1 MNKIIALIALF
12 WFNDI
17 LAQDVTAKFE
27 NTISINYS
35 YQYALH
41 KPKGKE
47 KKPLIIFLHG
57 SGEKGTDIELVKAH
71 GPFKY
76 LKSNEIDAYVLAP
89 QCPKEVYWESESL
102 YQLIQKVIAEN
113 KNIDTSRIYLTGL
126 SMGAWGAWNLAF
138 AHPDMF
144 AALVPIAGFVDRVP
158 MLENCKI
165 KDIPT
170 RIFHGLV
177 DDVVDVRYSIDIYKK
192 LKDCNKDIE
201 LTIFDDANHD
211 SWTRVYDNPEIYK
224 WMLLQRKTN
233 LH

>member
-1 MNKIIALIALF
+1 MKKLLVILTIF
-12 WFNDI
+12 VSQQI
-17 LAQDVTAKFE
+17 LAQTTNHSFSTDVSVHYE
-27 NTISINYS
+27 

-47 KKPLIIFLHG
+47 QKPLIIFLHG
-57 SGEKGTDIELVKAH
+57 SGEKGTDIELVKVH

-76 LKSNEIDAYVLAP
+76 LKTNEIDAYVLAP
-89 QCPKEVYWESESL
+89 QCPKEMYWESESL

-113 KNIDTSRIYLTGL
+113 KNIDTSRVYLTGL

-192 LKDCNKDIE
+192 LKNCSTDIE

-211 SWTRVYDNPEIYK
+211 SWTRVYDNVVIYE
-224 WMLLQRKTN
+224 WMLQQKKTN
-233 LH
+233 